1 MNEKEKVVAEALAK
15 AFGLT
20 LDELYPEQEKQDIR
34 KESEDFGNKMYQ
46 SYLGF
51 KDAGFTDEQA
61 FKILLTIL
69 GGRN

>member
-1 MNEKEKVVAEALAK
+1 MYDKELIAAFVAAMHNDNQKKE
-15 AFGLT
+15 T
-20 LDELYPEQEKQDIR
+20 DIR
-34 KESEDFGNKMYQ
+34 KESEDFGNELYQ

-69 GGRN
+69 GGNE

>member
-15 AFGLT
+15 AFGLN
-20 LDELYPEQEKQDIR
+20 LHDIYPEEANKDLRKQ
-34 KESEDFGNKMYQ
+34 SEDAGNKLYQ

-61 FKILLTIL
+61 FKLILTIL
-69 GGRN
+69 GGRK

>member
-15 AFGLT
+15 AFGLN
-20 LDELYPEQEKQDIR
+20 LRDIYPEEANKDLRKQ
-34 KESEDFGNKMYQ
+34 SEDAGNKLYQ

-61 FKILLTIL
+61 FQLVLMI
-69 GGRN
+69 GGRK